1 MVYYITGEQNEAEFT
16 SYWLFDQGW
25 HGIHAFHCKGEI
37 NVYDLLEQCHLQYLQ
52 TDRFDAVSDRNWF

>member
-37 NVYDLLEQCHLQYLQ
+37 NVYDLLEQCHLP
-52 TDRFDAVSDRNWF
+52 TN